1 MIGGIIILSVKALK
15 PIPTEKLSMETENAN
30 KRILSNEFIWVTLS
44 LFRSLYITNARY
56 NKIIV
61 IIILGLI
68 FITDKI
74 WLPKNKPI
82 KGIIKCIILT
92 TMGINI
98 NLFLDKWVVPME
110 SAMEKASIESAT
122 PIKKIL
128 NKRSPS

>member
-1 MIGGIIILSVKALK
+1 MIILSVKALK

-30 KRILSNEFIWVTLS
+30 KRMLSSEFIWVTLS
-44 LFRSLYITNARY
+44 FFRSLYITNARY
-56 NKIIV
+56 NKIMV
-61 IIILGLI
+61 MVILGLI

>member
-1 MIGGIIILSVKALK
+1 
-15 PIPTEKLSMETENAN
+15 METENAN
-30 KRILSNEFIWVTLS
+30 KRMLSNEFIWVSLS
-44 LFRSLYITNARY
+44 FFRSLYITNARY
-56 NKIIV
+56 NKIMV

-82 KGIIKCIILT
+82 KGITKCIILT

-98 NLFLDKWVVPME
+98 NLFFDKWVVPME

>member
-1 MIGGIIILSVKALK
+1 MIILSVKALK

-30 KRILSNEFIWVTLS
+30 KRMLSSEFIWVTLS
-44 LFRSLYITNARY
+44 FFRSLYITNARY
-56 NKIIV
+56 NKIMV
-61 IIILGLI
+61 MVILGLI

-82 KGIIKCIILT
+82 KGIIKCRILT

-128 NKRSPS
+128 NQRSPS

>member
-1 MIGGIIILSVKALK
+1 MIILSVKALK

-30 KRILSNEFIWVTLS
+30 KRMLSSEFIWVTLS
-44 LFRSLYITNARY
+44 FFRSLYITNARY
-56 NKIIV
+56 NKIMV
-61 IIILGLI
+61 MVILGLI

-92 TMGINI
+92 TMGTNI

>member
-1 MIGGIIILSVKALK
+1 MIILSVKALK

-44 LFRSLYITNARY
+44 FFRSLYITNARY

-61 IIILGLI
+61 MIILGLI
-68 FITDKI
+68 FMTDKI

>member
-1 MIGGIIILSVKALK
+1 MIILSVNALN

-30 KRILSNEFIWVTLS
+30 KRMLNNEFIWVTLS

-56 NKIIV
+56 NKIMV
-61 IIILGLI
+61 MIILGLI

>member
-1 MIGGIIILSVKALK
+1 MIILSVKALK

-30 KRILSNEFIWVTLS
+30 KRMLSNEFIWVTLS
-44 LFRSLYITNARY
+44 FFRSLYITNARY
-56 NKIIV
+56 NKIMV
-61 IIILGLI
+61 MVILGLI

-92 TMGINI
+92 TMGTNI

>member
-1 MIGGIIILSVKALK
+1 MIILSVKALK

-30 KRILSNEFIWVTLS
+30 KRMLSNEFIWVTLS
-44 LFRSLYITNARY
+44 FFRSLYITNARY
-56 NKIIV
+56 NKIMV

-82 KGIIKCIILT
+82 KGITKCIILT

>member
-1 MIGGIIILSVKALK
+1 MIILSVKALK

-30 KRILSNEFIWVTLS
+30 KRMLSNEFIWVTLS
-44 LFRSLYITNARY
+44 FFRSLYITNARY
-56 NKIIV
+56 NKIMV
-61 IIILGLI
+61 MVILGLI

-82 KGIIKCIILT
+82 KGIIKGIILT

>member
-1 MIGGIIILSVKALK
+1 MIILLVNALK

-30 KRILSNEFIWVTLS
+30 KIMLSNEFIWVTLS

-56 NKIIV
+56 NKIMV
-61 IIILGLI
+61 MIILGLI

-82 KGIIKCIILT
+82 KGITKCIILT

>member
-1 MIGGIIILSVKALK
+1 MIILSVKALK

-30 KRILSNEFIWVTLS
+30 KRMLSNEFIWVTLS
-44 LFRSLYITNARY
+44 FFRSLYITNARY
-56 NKIIV
+56 NKIMV
-61 IIILGLI
+61 MVILGLI

>member
-1 MIGGIIILSVKALK
+1 MIILLVNALK

-30 KRILSNEFIWVTLS
+30 KIMLSNEFIWVTLS

-56 NKIIV
+56 NKIMV

-82 KGIIKCIILT
+82 KGITKCIILT

-98 NLFLDKWVVPME
+98 NLFFDKWVVPME